1 MNRCGSHAA
10 DVISHSLTAMT
21 RLQMLNFSGKA
32 GREHFYSSIVFLMH
46 GTGNRLDD
54 AGGSGFGKS
63 LTALI
68 GLHTLNLSGI
78 DQFTLIS
85 IILPFLFLICTA
97 ENYMTEICG
106 TAVSQSL
113 TALTAL
119 HTLNLSSTAQCTSLP
134 VLERNSDCS
143 NIVRR

>member
-1 MNRCGSHAA
+1 
-10 DVISHSLTAMT
+10 
-21 RLQMLNFSGKA
+21 
-32 GREHFYSSIVFLMH
+32 
-46 GTGNRLDD
+46 
-54 AGGSGFGKS
+54 
-63 LTALI
+63 
-68 GLHTLNLSGI
+68 
-78 DQFTLIS
+78 
-85 IILPFLFLICTA
+85 
-97 ENYMTEICG
+97 MTEICG